1 MDSPA
6 DRLRALDA
14 ARWRIALSLTAAMT
28 AIYVAFVLLIAY
40 NKPRLAIQ
48 LMPGLSL
55 GITLG
60 VVVIL
65 AAWGLIVIY
74 VRWANSTYDRALAE
88 LRRAREAGR

>member
-1 MDSPA
+1 VDSPA

-40 NKPRLAIQ
+40 NKSLLAVQ
-48 LMPGLSL
+48 LVPGLSL

-65 AAWGLIVIY
+65 AAWALIVIY
-74 VRWANSTYDRALAE
+74 VRWANSTYDHALAD
-88 LRRAREAGR
+88 LRREMETHR

>member
-1 MDSPA
+1 
-6 DRLRALDA
+6 
-14 ARWRIALSLTAAMT
+14 MT

-40 NKPRLAIQ
+40 NKPLLAIQ
-48 LMPGLSL
+48 LVPGLSL

-74 VRWANSTYDRALAE
+74 VRWANGTYDRALAE
-88 LRRAREAGR
+88 LRRERESGR

>member
-14 ARWRIALSLTAAMT
+14 ARWRIALSLTGAMT

-40 NKPRLAIQ
+40 NKPLLAMQ
-48 LMPGLSL
+48 LVPGLSL

-65 AAWGLIVIY
+65 AAWALIVVY
-74 VRWANSTYDRALAE
+74 VRWANSTYDRALAD
-88 LRRAREAGR
+88 LRREMEAHR

>member
-1 MDSPA
+1 MPLQPMVTGRRHMVSA
-6 DRLRALDA
+6 GHWLAAEAGHEILRAGGNAVDA
-14 ARWRIALSLTAAMT
+14 AVAA
-28 AIYVAFVLLIAY
+28 
-40 NKPRLAIQ
+40 
-48 LMPGLSL
+48 

-88 LRRAREAGR
+88 LRREREEARR

>member
-1 MDSPA
+1 VDSPA

-14 ARWRIALSLTAAMT
+14 ARWRIALALTGAMT

-40 NKPRLAIQ
+40 NKPLLAMQ
-48 LMPGLSL
+48 LVPGLSL

-65 AAWGLIVIY
+65 AAWALIVVY
-74 VRWANSTYDRALAE
+74 VRWANSTYDRALAD
-88 LRRAREAGR
+88 LRREMEARR